1 MDCSSHLNVLQDGG
15 LMQWEGNR
23 NEIEENS
30 SNYWSKMLQLL
41 WDCDWCRKRA
51 ESLHSGHVSVILCS
65 KGLYDTTFWW
75 KLLDTGQNLSQCSE
89 KLIKGQQQ
97 CRKKKKKME
106 GRQLNARKFRRWR
119 WWVKIDGKKKKKWEQ
134 DEKAGREEMVW
145 QQNPVESKRRNRKC
159 EMDRE
164 GWLCVILRTPFIYTW
179 NKRPCWP
186 VSAWAGGG

>member
-30 SNYWSKMLQLL
+30 SNYWSKMLQLW

-51 ESLHSGHVSVILCS
+51 ESLHSGHVSVILCW

-75 KLLDTGQNLSQCSE
+75 KLLDTGQNLFRKADQESTTVQE
-89 KLIKGQQQ
+89 KE
-97 CRKKKKKME
+97 KKME

-119 WWVKIDGKKKKKWEQ
+119 WWVKIDGKKKKKMRAGWESGQ
-134 DEKAGREEMVW
+134 RGNGVTAEPCGKHKEK
-145 QQNPVESKRRNRKC
+145 
-159 EMDRE
+159 
-164 GWLCVILRTPFIYTW
+164 
-179 NKRPCWP
+179 
-186 VSAWAGGG
+186 

>member
-119 WWVKIDGKKKKKWEQ
+119 WWVKIDGKKKKNESRMRKRAERKWCDSRTLWKAKGEIGSVRWIERG
-134 DEKAGREEMVW
+134 DCVLFWGHHSFTHGIRGRAGR
-145 QQNPVESKRRNRKC
+145 
-159 EMDRE
+159 
-164 GWLCVILRTPFIYTW
+164 
-179 NKRPCWP
+179 
-186 VSAWAGGG
+186 